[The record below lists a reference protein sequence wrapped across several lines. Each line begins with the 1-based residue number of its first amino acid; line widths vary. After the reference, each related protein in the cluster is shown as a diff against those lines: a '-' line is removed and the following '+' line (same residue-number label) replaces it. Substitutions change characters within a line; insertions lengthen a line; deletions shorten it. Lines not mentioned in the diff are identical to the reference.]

1 MANREICY
9 RLPFEDW
16 PRAVFETDYGFRG
29 GRLVVEGRCLLA
41 APSRESLLAGAEAKF
56 RGETVHLRLRETQN
70 SEPELLLTVGNSR
83 APQED
88 RVLLRPSRSAWTH
101 AFIALGASF
110 FGFVASYLYL
120 DKSTATGD
128 AWALKMALHMAGWHL
143 LLTLTLFP
151 ASVWGQRIGIR
162 SVQVVSGLFFLIHLG
177 IAIANF
183 TDGTPKED
191 LGIAILNSLSGVLF
205 LVSVIY
211 GQVAFRDMDPL
222 SVFKAKGLSPRPP
235 APASGPDPAPAP

>member
-1 MANREICY
+1 MANREIAF

-29 GRLVVEGRCLLA
+29 GRLLVEGRPLLA
-41 APSRESLLAGAEAKF
+41 APSRQALEAGAEAQF
-56 RGETVHLRLRETQN
+56 RGERVHLLLRESQN
-70 SEPELLLTVGNSR
+70 SEPELILKIGEAR

-88 RVLLRPSRSAWTH
+88 RVRLRPSRSAWNH

-110 FGFVASYLYL
+110 FGFLASYLYL
-120 DKSTATGD
+120 DKSEATGD

-162 SVQVVSGLFFLIHLG
+162 AVQVVSGLFFLIHLG
-177 IAIANF
+177 IAIANVV
-183 TDGTPKED
+183 DGTPRD
-191 LGIAILNSLSGVLF
+191 AVGIALLNGLSGLLF
-205 LVSVIY
+205 LASVIY
-211 GQVAFRDMDPL
+211 GQVAHRDMDPL
-222 SVFKAKGLSPRPP
+222 SVFQKKPISAPAR